1 MLKKKKNKKLDIVWS
16 WILQYAI
23 ELDQN
28 PEQSPAHNPMMK

>member
-1 MLKKKKNKKLDIVWS
+1 MLKKKKLDIVWS
-16 WILQYAI
+16 WILKYAI